1 MICNTTSRC
10 TELCDE
16 LLKVISEGRLL
27 SKQAQ
32 RLRGECSSPRPSYSA
47 ELGRCLRVLA
57 DFTEGRRSMLTEKD
71 KFFLHVFHNL
81 LANNIPRE
89 VGACVLTMWLSSPT
103 LATRC
108 CCGKWEDPLL
118 LFGSGCKPFWVRK
131 RRSKSFRSRNSG
143 GTPLC
148 KLWHGLFGN
157 RRVVLFVDNE
167 GTKFSLL
174 KGFLTTLVSMQWPK
188 SCKVGMST
196 AYNNVDCACA
206 IKKQHCRSAIKRHN

>member
-1 MICNTTSRC
+1 
-10 TELCDE
+10 
-16 LLKVISEGRLL
+16 
-27 SKQAQ
+27 
-32 RLRGECSSPRPSYSA
+32 
-47 ELGRCLRVLA
+47 
-57 DFTEGRRSMLTEKD
+57 MLTEKD

-188 SCKVGMST
+188 SLQSW
-196 AYNNVDCACA
+196 NVNCIQQCGLRVCHQKATLP
-206 IKKQHCRSAIKRHN
+206 IRHQEA